1 MTISTHLQNAWLT
14 DYLKAHWTHAYTI

>member
-14 DYLKAHWTHAYTI
+14 DYLKAHWTHAFTI